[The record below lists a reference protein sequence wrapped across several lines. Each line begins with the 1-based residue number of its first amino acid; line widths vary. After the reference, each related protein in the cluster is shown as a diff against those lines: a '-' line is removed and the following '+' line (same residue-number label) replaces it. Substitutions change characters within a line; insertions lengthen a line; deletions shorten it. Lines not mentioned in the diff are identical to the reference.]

1 MSFCLWNHFGCVCEW
16 SHTALQAS
24 CSQSGSHK
32 MNLRSQD
39 KVEINKA
46 QHLLC
51 IYLFVWTFI
60 LFLWWNTAQN
70 IHYCHMQSCVIQ
82 RSEMY
87 YMDLILPW
95 GAVENQ
101 HLGTS
106 SSSSSSSSR
115 GGRTG
120 ELNLFMFYLK
130 QSQKEIS
137 FSIHR
142 LTTAIC
148 DEEAKDILILETLIT
163 KFAMITIHS
172 QKVDCG
178 EYWLLINNI
187 LKWMTRKRCQSSSQT
202 ALYFFPYL
210 FWIA

>member
-87 YMDLILPW
+87 YMDLIPPW
-95 GAVENQ
+95 GAVENE

-106 SSSSSSSSR
+106 SSSSSSPSSSR
-115 GGRTG
+115 GGGGQENWTCSCFT
-120 ELNLFMFYLK
+120 LNNHRRGYP
-130 QSQKEIS
+130 SQFI
-137 FSIHR
+137 
-142 LTTAIC
+142 
-148 DEEAKDILILETLIT
+148 
-163 KFAMITIHS
+163 
-172 QKVDCG
+172 
-178 EYWLLINNI
+178 
-187 LKWMTRKRCQSSSQT
+187 SSQ
-202 ALYFFPYL
+202 LQFVMRRQKI
-210 FWIA
+210 FWYWKHS